1 MAKIYNVPKEVKV
14 PEFNFATI
22 KEYDA
27 DLKKFKDEL
36 KDWCVKRNPNQEC
49 VGEIIKFPVADG
61 YAEYM
66 VAAVKPVQLI
76 HLPIWDAWH
85 FQYAGRL
92 TKKDVVEKVAQ
103 QQALAKLFR

>member
-1 MAKIYNVPKEVKV
+1 MTKIYDVPKEVKV

-27 DLKKFKDEL
+27 NLKKFKEEL
-36 KDWCVKRNPNQEC
+36 KAWCLNRRTQEG
-49 VGEIIKFPVADG
+49 VGEVIKFPVADG

-66 VAAVKPVQLI
+66 VAGTKPVELI

-92 TKKDVVEKVAQ
+92 TKKDVLEKVAQ
-103 QQALAKLFR
+103 QNAIAKLLN